1 MFLKW
6 LLQIQAKNKKPD
18 LKVNYLGKDY
28 VLPGNISAAL
38 LEKLISVKDEGG
50 EEDFLK
56 AFLSEVVP
64 ADFKKVLAQDDIA
77 QLVPIWMEH
86 IQGPKEPS
94 SKS

>member
-1 MFLKW
+1 MSVIKLESR
-6 LLQIQAKNKKPD
+6 NKKPD
-18 LKVNYLGKDY
+18 LKVNYLGTDY
-28 VLPGNISAAL
+28 TLPGNISAAL

-50 EEDFLK
+50 EEEFLK

-64 ADFKKVLAQDDIA
+64 ADFKKVLNQEDIA

>member
-1 MFLKW
+1 MSVIK
-6 LLQIQAKNKKPD
+6 IKSKSTKPD

-28 VLPGNISAAL
+28 ILPGNISAAL

-50 EEDFLK
+50 EEDFLR

-64 ADFKKVLAQDDIA
+64 TDFKKVLAQDDIA

-86 IQGPKEPS
+86 IQGPKEPN